1 MESTHRRLGHT
12 NTWNNN
18 SKTLTYHELPGDLV
32 FLFCLIKSINLIS
45 TIIKN
50 SLCCDPYRKLTC
62 F

>member
-32 FLFCLIKSINLIS
+32 FFVLFNKIN
-45 TIIKN
+45 
-50 SLCCDPYRKLTC
+50 
-62 F
+62 